1 MIARGAAS
9 IILAGALALGM
20 TGCGFLT
27 PQATLIQY
35 APSDGVQTDVG
46 DIKVRNA
53 IAISDEE
60 GVDASLVMSIVNP
73 TDDDITLEFQ
83 YEDSTGKATTAE
95 LEVPANATLSLGNTG
110 EEQLVFRGVQLTE
123 GSLFPVYLQYGSFE
137 GSQLLV
143 PVLPSDHSE
152 YDGLHPTP
160 APTLEPTL
168 APTETPA
175 P

>member
-27 PQATLIQY
+27 PQATLIEY
-35 APSDGVQTDVG
+35 APSDGVQTNVG

-53 IAISDEE
+53 VAISDEE
-60 GVDASLVMSIVNP
+60 GVDASLIMSIVNP
-73 TDDDITLEFQ
+73 TSEDVALELQ
-83 YEDSTGKATTAE
+83 YKDSTGKAMTATV
-95 LEVPANATLSLGNTG
+95 EVPANSTLSLGNTG

-123 GSLFPVYLQYGSFE
+123 GSLFPVYLQYGAFE

-143 PVLPSDHSE
+143 PVLPSDHAE

-168 APTETPA
+168 EPTETPA